1 MFRQIL
7 TGLVLLAFVNFIM
20 GCRVTTLEK
29 IPGQE
34 GQQIKEK
41 VTGLVLLD
49 GSTVTFNETGG
60 SFSPIRDSIRG
71 RSADGKP
78 VAVSSGRALQCRI
91 SPPKTIGIADLDSA
105 HIAELV
111 LRSNLLVTFQE
122 PGGRYDKGAQKVTGK
137 TVDGNRASYRLA
149 IVKSIRTEKPTTI
162 NIGELKK
169 SPQQPVYEVID
180 TDGFLTAFDSTG
192 GLFGRQNALFVGRDV
207 LMNHIEIPADSV
219 LYANVV
225 STDAAGS
232 VLATLGVIV
241 GVLGVIALI
250 ALATKQSCP
259 FIYSFD
265 GQQFVFDAE
274 PLGGAICAGLAR
286 TDISSLDFVKPLN
299 GEYRLL
305 VRNEVPETQY
315 IDRMRLLVIDHPAD
329 AHVYPDL
336 QGNFYSFT
344 QVRGAASACDEQG
357 MSLMNFLR
365 ASDKVAW
372 QTHLPSASKAV
383 TEPVRHELRI
393 TLPKPVDAK
402 RAWLITNIGTS
413 SWGSNMIR
421 KTVEYRGATAGA
433 WLKSLTPGSQSYVE
447 MQQFLE
453 REEMYNLKTWVKE
466 GESWK
471 QEGVIVGQ
479 GPFVSEDRVY
489 PIDVSNVVG
498 DSLVL
503 RFNPPKGFWTF
514 DYLGVSYENP
524 TVMHASAVEASRA
537 EDHRETS
544 ILGPLASIDDKYYSM
559 PEVGDWA
566 NISFDVPAQ
575 PPATVRSVYLETRGY
590 YELHLPHGIPDQL
603 ARLYEIGMNPGQIVK
618 ATMEEYRSWEAGQQ
632 AVLSR
637 SQSE

>member
-232 VLATLGVIV
+232 VLATLG
-241 GVLGVIALI
+241 
-250 ALATKQSCP
+250 
-259 FIYSFD
+259 
-265 GQQFVFDAE
+265 
-274 PLGGAICAGLAR
+274 
-286 TDISSLDFVKPLN
+286 
-299 GEYRLL
+299 LL

-590 YELHLPHGIPDQL
+590 YELHLPQGIPDQL